1 MNNKIKRV
9 TRLFALFVAAALMF
23 SLAAC
28 KGGDGDG
35 DDEDGDGEF
44 APYPYEDLSVFMELP
59 DYKNN
64 TVSRALLDKMVKR
77 EMSAFYSQNEL
88 YVRNSEGEVKDGDMV
103 NISYVGYIDGHAF
116 EGGTGMDY
124 DLVIGTDTFISGF
137 EDGLIGMKEGDCQ
150 NLNLRFPDD
159 YGYTQ
164 YAGKAVMFTVTVNRI
179 YEPPTLTDERCAY
192 LTCYGTVQEM
202 MTAVEQGCVFQYVWQ
217 GLMGKC
223 QIKSYPDEYTEYYQ
237 SFVQYFTELAQA
249 NGQELNQY
257 ISENGSLHYDKGLFE
272 GMTRAQFEAVA
283 TDYAKS
289 NLVNDLL
296 TYSIIRAEGVEV
308 GDAGYQAALQRLEK
322 EYGMTYGELV
332 SAKGET
338 AVIISILNI
347 RVSEIVNGYTKI
359 V

>member
-1 MNNKIKRV
+1 MNRKIKH
-9 TRLFALFVAAALMF
+9 FIKIAALLMAMALML

-28 KGGDGDG
+28 KGDGGDG
-35 DDEDGDGEF
+35 DDDGEDGDF

-64 TVSRALLDKMVKR
+64 TVSRDLLDKMVKR

-88 YVRNSEGEVKDGDMV
+88 YVRNGEGAVKDSDMV
-103 NISYVGYIDGHAF
+103 NVAYVGYIDGHAF
-116 EGGTGMDY
+116 DGGTSMDY

-137 EDGLIGMKEGDCQ
+137 EDGLVGMREGDTK
-150 NLNLRFPDD
+150 NLDLRFPDD
-159 YGYTQ
+159 YEYTQ

-179 YEPPTLTDERCAY
+179 YEPPILTDERCAA

-202 MTAVEQGCVFQYVWQ
+202 TAAVEQGCVFQYVWQ
-217 GLMGKC
+217 SLMSKC

-237 SFVQYFTELAQA
+237 SFVRYFTEIAQA

-257 ISENGSLHYDKGLFE
+257 ISANGSLHYDKGLFD

-296 TYSIIRAEGVEV
+296 TYSIIRAEGVQV
-308 GDAGYQAALQRLEK
+308 GDDGYQAALRRLET
-322 EYGMTYGELV
+322 EYGTTYAELV
-332 SAKGET
+332 KAEGEN

-347 RVSEIVNGYTKI
+347 RVSEIINGYTNVI
-359 V
+359 